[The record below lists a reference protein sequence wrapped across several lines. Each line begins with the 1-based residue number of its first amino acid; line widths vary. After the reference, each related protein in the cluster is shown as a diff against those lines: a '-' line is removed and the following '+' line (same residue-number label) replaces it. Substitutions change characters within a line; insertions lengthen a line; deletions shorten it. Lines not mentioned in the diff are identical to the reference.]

1 MSYTNIPG
9 EEVERRSLATIDKE
23 AGDHGFS
30 KLEWPIVKRM
40 IHASADFSIMKLLT
54 FSGDPVQSGI
64 DALKAGVPIVTDSSM
79 MKSGISKF
87 RLQKVNPLYEKGNV
101 FCKIADED
109 VAAMAKT
116 MHLPR
121 SIFNMRIL
129 KDKIDGGIVGIGNAP
144 SALWEVCRLM
154 KEENVKPALILAM
167 PVGFVNVIESKA
179 MIEEYDVP
187 YILMQGRRG
196 GTTFAVS
203 AINALSILAG
213 N

>member
-9 EEVERRSLATIDKE
+9 EEVERRSLETIDKE

-30 KLEWPIVKRM
+30 EFEWPVVQRM
-40 IHASADFSIMKLLT
+40 IHASADFSIMKLLK
-54 FSGDPVQSGI
+54 FSGDPVKSGI
-64 DALKAGVPIVTDSSM
+64 EALKAGAPIVTDSNM
-79 MKSGISKF
+79 MKAGISKY

-101 FCKIADED
+101 FCKIADEE
-109 VAAMAKT
+109 VAAMAKS

-129 KDKIDGGIVGIGNAP
+129 KEKLDGGIVGIGNAP

-154 KEENVKPALILAM
+154 KGENIKPALILAM
-167 PVGFVNVIESKA
+167 PVGFVNVIESKE
-179 MIEEYDVP
+179 MIAEYDIP

-203 AINALSILAG
+203 AINALSILASD
-213 N
+213 